1 MVFGAAFRLE
11 LSKKKLAFLTFDTVK
26 NVCLILVNDW
36 GDKDEVSEPTLD
48 KEFLASLRDLKILLD
63 REKEHRNAVV
73 NRLKKEEV
81 AHNIVSDLESN
92 FKQLT
97 RSIVGLAATLSS
109 NKDVKEIFIHLVER
123 PIEVFRSIGL
133 SKSSTDMFL
142 KAYMDV
148 VKDNTLMLENDHKI
162 LVGKF
167 VGTIRAMINS
177 IYE

>member
-1 MVFGAAFRLE
+1 ME

-36 GDKDEVSEPTLD
+36 GDKDEASEPTLD

-73 NRLKKEEV
+73 NRLKKEEI

-123 PIEVFRSIGL
+123 PIEAFRTIGL
-133 SKSSTDMFL
+133 SKSSADVFL
-142 KAYMDV
+142 KAYGDV
-148 VKDNTLMLENDHKI
+148 VKDNTIMLENDHKI

-167 VGTIRAMINS
+167 VVTLRAMIIS